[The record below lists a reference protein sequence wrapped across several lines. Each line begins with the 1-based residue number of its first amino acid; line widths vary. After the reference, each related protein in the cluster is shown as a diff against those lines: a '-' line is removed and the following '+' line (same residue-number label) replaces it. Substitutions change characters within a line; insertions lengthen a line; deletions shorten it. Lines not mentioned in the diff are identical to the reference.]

1 MTVWIRW
8 RLWLL
13 AMSAGACAAG
23 SLTLPAHAGVLDA
36 SWTAPTMNTDGTRL
50 TDLQSYRLYYGTSS
64 TPCPGGTFLQVT
76 SSTSTPPAGQTVSVR
91 LSNLTPG
98 VTYTVAVTAVDSA
111 GNQSACS
118 TSASATAQ
126 IDFSVTPAGTVN
138 FGGVPV
144 GGSSTQTLTIQNTR
158 GGTVTGTASV
168 GAPFNV
174 VSGGSFTLTGA
185 GATQSVTVRFAPT
198 SAATSSTNLTVTAD
212 GDSVTRLMTG
222 LGTVLDATPPI
233 VRITSPTSNPALTT
247 GAASL
252 TLSGIASDNVGVTQV
267 TWLNSRG
274 GSGTATGTTNWA
286 TGAIALVRGQN
297 VLQVTARDAAN
308 NASTATLTV
317 TVNPASFA
325 FTDDPLAA
333 QSTVVKAVHITELR
347 VDIDS
352 ARLARG
358 LAGFSWTDP
367 TITPGITMVKAV
379 HVAELRAAL
388 RQAYQAVGRAAPT
401 YTDPTL
407 TAGAQTVS
415 ARHLIEVRAALQAL

>member
-1 MTVWIRW
+1 
-8 RLWLL
+8 
-13 AMSAGACAAG
+13 
-23 SLTLPAHAGVLDA
+23 
-36 SWTAPTMNTDGTRL
+36 
-50 TDLQSYRLYYGTSS
+50 
-64 TPCPGGTFLQVT
+64 
-76 SSTSTPPAGQTVSVR
+76 
-91 LSNLTPG
+91 
-98 VTYTVAVTAVDSA
+98 
-111 GNQSACS
+111 
-118 TSASATAQ
+118 
-126 IDFSVTPAGTVN
+126 
-138 FGGVPV
+138 
-144 GGSSTQTLTIQNTR
+144 
-158 GGTVTGTASV
+158 
-168 GAPFNV
+168 
-174 VSGGSFTLTGA
+174 
-185 GATQSVTVRFAPT
+185 
-198 SAATSSTNLTVTAD
+198 
-212 GDSVTRLMTG
+212 MTG